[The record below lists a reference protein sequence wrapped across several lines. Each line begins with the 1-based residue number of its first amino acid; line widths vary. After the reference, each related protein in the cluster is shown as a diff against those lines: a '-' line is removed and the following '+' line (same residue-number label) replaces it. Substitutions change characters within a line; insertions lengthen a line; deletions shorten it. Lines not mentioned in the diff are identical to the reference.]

1 MIEEE
6 SKAMDLVNEL
16 LKDIPTQKLKSLKL
30 YWNIIPNSTN
40 NSLMPILE
48 CEFYEKERGN

>member
-30 YWNIIPNSTN
+30 YWNIVPNSTN

-48 CEFYEKERGN
+48 CKFYEKERGN